1 MLRGM
6 TLRIALVVLLLALPG
21 VALATDLQITDTS
34 GAALVVRDAVID
46 YGGMLSLDMEKD
58 GVRVQQG
65 DGVVRLKWS
74 AVESITVTK
83 VDTSVRPARIDVEVA
98 LVNGKRLPAT
108 LFRKGAMKLTGKTD
122 LGDYAIDV
130 DKIRRVAP
138 AH

>member
-46 YGGMLSLDMEKD
+46 YGGMLSPDTEKD

-108 LFRKGAMKLTGKTD
+108 LFWKGAMKLTGKTD

>member
-46 YGGMLSLDMEKD
+46 YGGMLSPDTEKD

-108 LFRKGAMKLTGKTD
+108 
-122 LGDYAIDV
+122 
-130 DKIRRVAP
+130 
-138 AH
+138 

>member
-46 YGGMLSLDMEKD
+46 YGAMLSPDTEKD

>member
-46 YGGMLSLDMEKD
+46 YGGMLSPDTEKD

>member
-46 YGGMLSLDMEKD
+46 YGGMLSPDTEKD

-83 VDTSVRPARIDVEVA
+83 VDTSVRPARMDVEVA